1 MPPTPPTAALL
12 PGTLDLLILEAVS
25 LDQTAGRGR
34 LREERASWSRLADAS
49 AVTLAA
55 TAKEA

>member
-12 PGTLDLLILEAVS
+12 PGTLDLLILEVVS
-25 LDQTAGRGR
+25 LDQAAGRGR
-34 LREERASWSRLADAS
+34 LREETASWSRLADAS